1 MRFVVL
7 VVLGLAGIAAV
18 AVYLEYGTVE
28 PCNVLREKMRRQ
40 AAREGGDLGGFV
52 ASVIPDNLFNA
63 AISAQYN
70 RPVTP
75 GLCIGILAGYE
86 QPVDIRAAAR
96 RRQ

>member
-1 MRFVVL
+1 MRFIVL
-7 VVLGLAGIAAV
+7 VILGLAGIAAV

-28 PCNVLREKMRRQ
+28 PCNVLREKLRRQ
-40 AAREGGDLGGFV
+40 AAREGGNLGGLV

-63 AISAQYN
+63 IISAQYN

-75 GLCIGILAGYE
+75 GLCIGILIGYE
-86 QPVDIRAAAR
+86 HPVDIGAAR